1 MESTGTTFPMLW
13 SDSSEVWRHFAVTS
27 NSDVWLVDKDGNHID
42 SSLTPFEDS
51 HIGAHIANLS

>member
-1 MESTGTTFPMLW
+1 MLW
-13 SDSSEVWRHFAVTS
+13 SDSSEVWRYFAVTS

-42 SSLTPFEDS
+42 RSLTPFEDS